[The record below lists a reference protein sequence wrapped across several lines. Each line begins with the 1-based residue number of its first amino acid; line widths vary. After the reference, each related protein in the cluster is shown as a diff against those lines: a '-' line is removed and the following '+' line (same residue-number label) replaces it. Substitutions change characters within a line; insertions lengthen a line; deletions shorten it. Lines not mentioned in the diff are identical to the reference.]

1 MNGEDKSTN
10 GVDWVQ
16 KLVYL
21 LRGTPYTRDQLH
33 DVLRDAC
40 DRELINGETLEMMLR
55 GMQVSELRVE
65 HVMVARAQMVVLDRN
80 QSLEEVLPI
89 VIESAHSRFPVIDG
103 DRDKVDGILLAKEL
117 LRYSTRSEEKHPV
130 WTDLLRPAVY
140 IPESKRLNVL
150 LQEFRKSRNHMAI
163 VVDEYGGV
171 GGLVTIEDVLEQIV
185 GEIEDETDVDEGAG
199 MVVKRGDNKFIVN
212 AALPI
217 SNFNEIFDASLDSRE
232 YDTIGGMVIDA
243 IGHVP
248 ARGEQSEFSGF
259 IFEVLN
265 ADNRRVHS
273 LCVSRV
279 DGD

>member
-40 DRELINGETLEMMLR
+40 DRELINNETLEMMLR
-55 GMQVSELRVE
+55 GMRVSELRVE

-80 QSLEEVLPI
+80 QSLEEILPI
-89 VIESAHSRFPVIDG
+89 VIDSAHSRFPVIDG

-117 LRYSTRSEEKHPV
+117 LRYSTRSEEKQPA
-130 WTDLLRPAVY
+130 WYELLRPAVY

-199 MVVKRGDNKFIVN
+199 MVVKRGDNSFVVN

-217 SNFNEIFDASLDSRE
+217 TNFNEIFGASLDSRE
-232 YDTIGGMVIDA
+232 YDTIGGVVVDA

-248 ARGEQSEFSGF
+248 IRGERSEFSGF
-259 IFEVLN
+259 MFEVLN

-273 LCVSRV
+273 LSVTRL

>member
-40 DRELINGETLEMMLR
+40 DRELINNETLEMMLR
-55 GMQVSELRVE
+55 GMRVSELRVE

-80 QSLEEVLPI
+80 QSLEEILPI
-89 VIESAHSRFPVIDG
+89 VIDSAHSRFPVIDG

-117 LRYSTRSEEKHPV
+117 LRYSTRSEEKRPA
-130 WTDLLRPAVY
+130 WYELLRPAVY

-199 MVVKRGDNKFIVN
+199 MVVKRGDNSFVVN

-217 SNFNEIFDASLDSRE
+217 TNFNEIFGASLDSRE
-232 YDTIGGMVIDA
+232 YDTIGGVVVDA

-248 ARGEQSEFSGF
+248 IRGERSEFSGF
-259 IFEVLN
+259 MFEVLN

-273 LCVSRV
+273 LSVTRL